1 MISVTEAKKLI
12 RANAKALTPV
22 TIPLQEATG
31 RVLAA
36 GVSANTDIPAFDQ
49 SAMDGYALS
58 FAGYELHKTLT
69 VQGEVPAGAPE
80 SSRLQPN
87 QAMRIFTGAPVPAGA
102 DTVVMQE
109 KVEAVNEQL
118 TILDE
123 QLKAGSNVRLKG
135 SEIKAGELVLPKGQR
150 LTPAAVGFLA
160 TTGVPEVTVYPTPV
174 MSIIVTGNEL
184 QAPGRPLQ
192 FGQVYECNSFQL
204 RAALQGLQIENV
216 PVFEAKDDP
225 QTVKHTLQNALDNSD
240 VVLLTGGVSVGN
252 YDFVPEAAAA
262 CGVTTLFHK
271 LKQRPGKP
279 LFVGIKGNKWVFG
292 LPGNPSSVLT
302 CFYEYVVPAL
312 EQLMQLP
319 PVLKT
324 IKATISKPYSKNAVL
339 TFFLKGYYDGQTVAP
354 LEAQESYRLRSFA
367 MANCLLCLPEEKME
381 FAEGEEVEV
390 HLLPEF

>member
-1 MISVTEAKKLI
+1 MI
-12 RANAKALTPV
+12 RANATALTPV
-22 TIPLQEATG
+22 TIPLQQAAG

-36 GVSANTDIPAFDQ
+36 DVFAVTDIPAFNQ

-58 FAGYELHKTLT
+58 FAGFELHKTLT
-69 VQGEVPAGAPE
+69 IHGEVPAGDPE
-80 SSRLQPN
+80 LSLLQPN
-87 QAMRIFTGAPVPAGA
+87 EAMRIFTGAPTPSGA

-109 KVEAVNEQL
+109 KVRVNNDQL
-118 TILDE
+118 YILDD
-123 QLKAGSNVRLKG
+123 QLKAGTNVRLKG
-135 SEIKAGELVLPKGQR
+135 SEIKAGELVLPKGQK

-160 TTGVPEVTVYPTPV
+160 TTGVAEVTVYPTPV

-184 QAPGRPLQ
+184 QQPGKTLLH
-192 FGQVYECNSFQL
+192 GQVYECNSFQL
-204 RAALQGLQIENV
+204 RAALQALQIGEV

-225 QTVKHTLQNALDNSD
+225 QVVKDTLQNALENSD

-279 LFVGIKGNKWVFG
+279 LFVGRKGNKWVFG

-302 CFYEYVVPAL
+302 CFYEYVITAL
-312 EQLMQLP
+312 EQLMQIP

-324 IKATISKPYSKNAVL
+324 VQVPLSKPYSKNAVL

-354 LEAQESYRLRSFA
+354 LDSQESYRLRSFA
-367 MANCLLCLPEEKME
+367 IANCLVCLPEEKME
-381 FAEGEEVEV
+381 FSQGDLVEV
-390 HLLPEF
+390 HLLPE

>member
-1 MISVTEAKKLI
+1 MISVTEAKNKI
-12 RANAKALTPV
+12 RANAKALAPV
-22 TIPLQEATG
+22 NIPLQQAAG

-36 GVSANTDIPAFDQ
+36 DVFALTDIPAFNQ

-58 FAGYELHKTLT
+58 FSGLQLHKTLT
-69 VQGEVPAGAPE
+69 IQGEVPAGAPE
-80 SSRLQPN
+80 LFLLEDN
-87 QAMRIFTGAPVPAGA
+87 QAMRIFTGAAVPAGA

-109 KVEAVNEQL
+109 KVQANNGQL
-118 TILDE
+118 HILDE
-123 QLKAGSNVRLKG
+123 QLNAGNNVRLKG
-135 SEIKAGELVLPKGQR
+135 SEIKAGELVLSKGQR

-160 TTGVPEVTVYPTPV
+160 TTGVAEVSVYPTPV

-184 QAPGRPLQ
+184 QQPGRPLLH
-192 FGQVYECNSFQL
+192 GQVYECNSFQL
-204 RAALQGLQIENV
+204 RAALQGLQIEEV

-225 QTVKHTLQNALDNSD
+225 QTVKDILQNALDNSD

-279 LFVGIKGNKWVFG
+279 LFVGKKENKWVFG

-302 CFYEYVVPAL
+302 CFYEYVIPAL
-312 EQLMQLP
+312 EELMQLK

-324 IKATISKPYSKNAVL
+324 IQAPLAKAYSKTALL
-339 TFFLKGYYDGQTVAP
+339 TFFLKGYYDGQTVVP
-354 LEAQESYRLRSFA
+354 LDAQESYRLRSFA

-381 FAEGEEVEV
+381 YGEGEEVEV
-390 HLLPEF
+390 HLLPQ

>member
-1 MISVTEAKKLI
+1 MI
-12 RANAKALTPV
+12 RANANALTPV
-22 TIPLQEATG
+22 KIPLQQAAG

-36 GVSANTDIPAFDQ
+36 EVFAVVDIPAFDQ

-58 FAGYELHKTLT
+58 FAGFELHKTLMI
-69 VQGEVPAGAPE
+69 QGEVPAGAPE
-80 SSRLQPN
+80 SSLLQGN

-109 KVEAVNEQL
+109 KTTVNNGQL
-118 TILDE
+118 HILDD
-123 QLKAGSNVRLKG
+123 QLKTGNNVRLKG
-135 SEIKAGELVLPKGQR
+135 SEIKAGELVLSKGQK

-160 TTGVPEVTVYPTPV
+160 TTGVAEVTVYPTPV

-184 QAPGRPLQ
+184 QQPGKALQ
-192 FGQVYECNSFQL
+192 YGQVYECNSFQL
-204 RAALQGLQIENV
+204 RAALQALQIEEV

-225 QTVKHTLQNALDNSD
+225 QVVKDTLRFALSDSD

-262 CGVTTLFHK
+262 SGVTTLFHK

-279 LFVGIKGNKWVFG
+279 LYVGRKGNKWVFG

-302 CFYEYVVPAL
+302 CFYEYVMVAL

-324 IKATISKPYSKNAVL
+324 IQVPLAKPYSKNVAF
-339 TFFLKGYYDGQTVAP
+339 TFFLKGYYDGQTVVP
-354 LEAQESYRLRSFA
+354 LDSQESYRLRSFA

-381 FAEGEEVEV
+381 FKEGEEIEV
-390 HLLPEF
+390 HLLPG

>member
-1 MISVTEAKKLI
+1 MISVTEAKNLI
-12 RANAKALTPV
+12 RANGTALTPA
-22 TIPLQEATG
+22 TIPLEQAVG

-36 GVSANTDIPAFDQ
+36 DVFAQNDIPAFEQ

-58 FAGYELHKTLT
+58 FAAFEAHNILAIH
-69 VQGEVPAGAPE
+69 GEVPAGAPE
-80 SSRLQPN
+80 QFTLQAG

-109 KVEAVNEQL
+109 KVEVIDGQL
-118 TILDE
+118 IIKDD
-123 QLKAGSNVRLKG
+123 QLRAGLNVRPKG
-135 SEIKAGELVLPKGQR
+135 SEIKTGELALTKGQP

-160 TTGVPEVTVYPTPV
+160 TTGVSEVPVYPAPV

-184 QAPGRPLQ
+184 QQPGRELKY
-192 FGQVYECNSFQL
+192 GQVYECNSYQL
-204 RAALQGLQIENV
+204 RAALQLLQIEEV

-225 QTVKHTLQNALDNSD
+225 NSLKGILQNALDDSD

-279 LFVGIKGNKWVFG
+279 LYVGQKGDKWVFG

-302 CFYEYVVPAL
+302 CFYEYVITAL
-312 EQLMQLP
+312 EQLMQLK

-324 IKATISKPYSKNAVL
+324 IKVPLAKAYSKTAML
-339 TFFLKGYYDGQTVAP
+339 TFFLKGYYDGQTVVP
-354 LEAQESYRLRSFA
+354 LDSQESYRLRSFA
-367 MANCLLCLPEEKME
+367 MANCLLCLPEEQME
-381 FAEGEEVEV
+381 FQAGEEVEV
-390 HLLPEF
+390 HLIP

>member
-1 MISVTEAKKLI
+1 MISVTEAKNKI
-12 RANAKALTPV
+12 RANARALTPV
-22 TIPLQEATG
+22 TIPLEQAVG

-36 GVSANTDIPAFDQ
+36 DVFAQTDIPAFNQ

-58 FAGYELHKTLT
+58 FAGFQLHNTLT
-69 VQGEVPAGAPE
+69 IHGEVPAGAPE
-80 SSRLQPN
+80 LFILQPD
-87 QAMRIFTGAPVPAGA
+87 QAMRIFTGAPVPTGA

-109 KVEAVNEQL
+109 KVRADNGKLIIQ
-118 TILDE
+118 DE
-123 QLKAGSNVRLKG
+123 QLKAGGNVRLKG
-135 SEIKAGELVLPKGQR
+135 SEIKAGELALTKGQQ

-160 TTGVPEVTVYPTPV
+160 TTGVSEVSVYPTPV

-184 QAPGRPLQ
+184 QQPGKALLH
-192 FGQVYECNSFQL
+192 GQVYECNSFQL
-204 RAALQGLQIENV
+204 RAALQLLQIEDV

-225 QTVKHTLQNALDNSD
+225 QSLKDILQNALDNSD

-279 LFVGIKGNKWVFG
+279 LFVGQKGNKWVFG

-302 CFYEYVVPAL
+302 CFYEYVITAL
-312 EQLMQLP
+312 EQLMQLK

-324 IKATISKPYSKNAVL
+324 IKAPLAKAYSKTAVL
-339 TFFLKGYYDGQTVAP
+339 TFFLKGAYDGETVVP
-354 LEAQESYRLRSFA
+354 LDAQESYRLRSFA
-367 MANCLLCLPEEKME
+367 MANCLLCLPEEKMDYE
-381 FAEGEEVEV
+381 AGEEVEV
-390 HLLPEF
+390 HLIP

>member
-1 MISVTEAKKLI
+1 MISVTEAKNMI
-12 RANAKALTPV
+12 RANATALTPV
-22 TIPLQEATG
+22 TIPLQQAAG

-36 GVSANTDIPAFDQ
+36 DVFAVTDIPAFNQ

-58 FAGYELHKTLT
+58 FAGFELHKTLT
-69 VQGEVPAGAPE
+69 IHGEVPAGDPE
-80 SSRLQPN
+80 LSLLQPN
-87 QAMRIFTGAPVPAGA
+87 EAMRIFTGAPTPSGA

-109 KVEAVNEQL
+109 KVRVNNDQL
-118 TILDE
+118 YILDD
-123 QLKAGSNVRLKG
+123 QLKAGTNVRLKG
-135 SEIKAGELVLPKGQR
+135 SEIKAGELVLPKGQK

-160 TTGVPEVTVYPTPV
+160 TTGVAEVTVYPTPV

-184 QAPGRPLQ
+184 QQPGKTLLH
-192 FGQVYECNSFQL
+192 GQVYECNSFQL
-204 RAALQGLQIENV
+204 RAALQALQIGEV

-225 QTVKHTLQNALDNSD
+225 QVVKDTLQNALENSD

-279 LFVGIKGNKWVFG
+279 LFVGRKGNKWVFG

-302 CFYEYVVPAL
+302 CFYEYVITAL
-312 EQLMQLP
+312 EQLMQIP
-319 PVLKT
+319 TVLKT
-324 IKATISKPYSKNAVL
+324 VQVPLSKPYSKNAVL

-354 LEAQESYRLRSFA
+354 LDSQESYRLRSFA
-367 MANCLLCLPEEKME
+367 IANCLVCLPEEKME
-381 FAEGEEVEV
+381 FSQGDLVEV
-390 HLLPEF
+390 HLLPE

>member
-1 MISVTEAKKLI
+1 MISVTEAKNMI
-12 RANAKALTPV
+12 RANATALTPV
-22 TIPLQEATG
+22 KVPLQQAAG

-36 GVSANTDIPAFDQ
+36 DVFAVVDIPAFDQ
-49 SAMDGYALS
+49 SAMDGYTLS
-58 FAGYELHKTLT
+58 FAGLELHKTLAIH
-69 VQGEVPAGAPE
+69 GEVPAGAPE
-80 SSRLQPN
+80 LSRLQHG

-109 KVEAVNEQL
+109 KTAVNNGQL
-118 TILDE
+118 LILDD

-135 SEIKAGELVLPKGQR
+135 SEIKAGELVLSKGQK
-150 LTPAAVGFLA
+150 LMPAAVGFLA
-160 TTGVPEVTVYPTPV
+160 TTGVAEVMVYPTPV

-184 QAPGRPLQ
+184 QQPGKTLQ
-192 FGQVYECNSFQL
+192 YGQVYECNSFQL
-204 RAALQGLQIENV
+204 RAALQALQIEEV

-225 QTVKHTLQNALDNSD
+225 QVVKDSLQFALSDSD

-279 LFVGIKGNKWVFG
+279 LFVGRKGNKWVFG

-302 CFYEYVVPAL
+302 CFYEYVMLAL

-319 PVLKT
+319 AVLKT
-324 IKATISKPYSKNAVL
+324 IQVPLAKPYTKNAAL
-339 TFFLKGYYDGQTVAP
+339 TFFLKGYYDGRTVAP
-354 LEAQESYRLRSFA
+354 LDSQESYRLRSFA

-381 FAEGEEVEV
+381 FNEGEEIEV
-390 HLLPEF
+390 HLLPG

>member
-1 MISVTEAKKLI
+1 MI
-12 RANAKALTPV
+12 RANANALTPV
-22 TIPLQEATG
+22 KIPLQQAAG

-36 GVSANTDIPAFDQ
+36 DVFAVVDIPAFDQ

-58 FAGYELHKTLT
+58 FAGFELHKTL
-69 VQGEVPAGAPE
+69 VVLGEVPAGAPE
-80 SSRLQPN
+80 SSLLQGN

-109 KVEAVNEQL
+109 KTTVNNGRLQ
-118 TILDE
+118 ILDD
-123 QLKAGSNVRLKG
+123 QLNAGNNVRLKG
-135 SEIKAGELVLPKGQR
+135 SEIKAGELVLPKAQK

-160 TTGVPEVTVYPTPV
+160 TTGVAEVSVYPTPV

-184 QAPGRPLQ
+184 QQPGKALQ
-192 FGQVYECNSFQL
+192 YGQVYECNSFQL
-204 RAALQGLQIENV
+204 RAALQALQIEEV

-225 QTVKHTLQNALDNSD
+225 QVVKDTLRFALSDSD

-279 LFVGIKGNKWVFG
+279 LYVGRKGNKWVFG

-302 CFYEYVVPAL
+302 CFYEYVTAAL

-324 IKATISKPYSKNAVL
+324 IRVPLAKPYSKSVAF
-339 TFFLKGYYDGQTVAP
+339 TFFLKGYYNGKTVVP
-354 LEAQESYRLRSFA
+354 LDSQESYRLRSFA

-381 FAEGEEVEV
+381 FNEGEEVEV
-390 HLLPEF
+390 HLLPA

>member
-1 MISVTEAKKLI
+1 MISVTEAKNKI
-12 RANAKALTPV
+12 RANAKALAPV
-22 TIPLQEATG
+22 TIPLQQAAG

-36 GVSANTDIPAFDQ
+36 DVFALTDIPAFDQ

-58 FAGYELHKTLT
+58 FAGLQLHKTLNI
-69 VQGEVPAGAPE
+69 QGEVPAGAPE
-80 SSRLQPN
+80 LFLLEGN
-87 QAMRIFTGAPVPAGA
+87 QAMRIFTGAAVPAGA

-109 KVEAVNEQL
+109 KVQANNGQL
-118 TILDE
+118 HILDE
-123 QLKAGSNVRLKG
+123 QLKAGVNVRLKG
-135 SEIKAGELVLPKGQR
+135 SEIKAGELVLPKGQK

-160 TTGVPEVTVYPTPV
+160 TTGVAEVSVYPTPV

-184 QAPGRPLQ
+184 QQPGKSLLH
-192 FGQVYECNSFQL
+192 GQVYECNSFQL
-204 RAALQGLQIENV
+204 RAALQLLQIADV

-225 QTVKHTLQNALDNSD
+225 QTVKNILQNALDNSD

-279 LFVGIKGNKWVFG
+279 LFVGKKENKWVFG

-312 EQLMQLP
+312 EELMQLK

-324 IKATISKPYSKNAVL
+324 IQAPLAKAYSKTAVL
-339 TFFLKGYYDGQTVAP
+339 TFFLKGYYDGQTVVP
-354 LEAQESYRLRSFA
+354 LDAQESYRLRSFA
-367 MANCLLCLPEEKME
+367 MANCLLCLPEEKMDYQ
-381 FAEGEEVEV
+381 EGEAVEV
-390 HLLPEF
+390 HLLP

>member
-1 MISVTEAKKLI
+1 
-12 RANAKALTPV
+12 
-22 TIPLQEATG
+22 
-31 RVLAA
+31 
-36 GVSANTDIPAFDQ
+36 
-49 SAMDGYALS
+49 
-58 FAGYELHKTLT
+58 
-69 VQGEVPAGAPE
+69 
-80 SSRLQPN
+80 
-87 QAMRIFTGAPVPAGA
+87 MRIFTGAPVPAGA

-109 KVEAVNEQL
+109 KTAVNNGQL
-118 TILDE
+118 LILDD

-135 SEIKAGELVLPKGQR
+135 SEIKAGELVLSKGQK

-160 TTGVPEVTVYPTPV
+160 TTGVAEVMVYPTPV

-184 QAPGRPLQ
+184 QQPGKTLQ
-192 FGQVYECNSFQL
+192 YGQVYECNSFQL
-204 RAALQGLQIENV
+204 RAALQALQIEEV

-225 QTVKHTLQNALDNSD
+225 QVVKDSLQFALSDSD

-279 LFVGIKGNKWVFG
+279 LFVGRKGNKWVFG

-302 CFYEYVVPAL
+302 CFYEYVMLAL

-319 PVLKT
+319 AVLKT
-324 IKATISKPYSKNAVL
+324 IQVPLAKPYTKNAAL
-339 TFFLKGYYDGQTVAP
+339 TFFLKGYYDGRTVAP
-354 LEAQESYRLRSFA
+354 LDSQESYRLRSFA

-381 FAEGEEVEV
+381 FNEGEEIEV
-390 HLLPEF
+390 HLLPG

>member
-1 MISVTEAKKLI
+1 MISVTAAKNMI
-12 RANAKALTPV
+12 RANATALPPV
-22 TIPLQEATG
+22 TIPLQQAAG

-36 GVSANTDIPAFDQ
+36 DVFAVTDIPAFNQ

-58 FAGYELHKTLT
+58 FAGFELHKTLT
-69 VQGEVPAGAPE
+69 IHGEVPAGAPE
-80 SSRLQPN
+80 LSQLQPN
-87 QAMRIFTGAPVPAGA
+87 QAMRIFTGAPTPAGA

-109 KVEAVNEQL
+109 KVEVNKDQL
-118 TILDE
+118 YILDD
-123 QLKAGSNVRLKG
+123 QLKAGTNVRIKG
-135 SEIKAGELVLPKGQR
+135 SEIKAGELVLSKGQK

-160 TTGVPEVTVYPTPV
+160 TTGVPEVTVFPTPA

-184 QAPGRPLQ
+184 QQPGKTLLY
-192 FGQVYECNSFQL
+192 GQVYECNSFQL
-204 RAALQGLQIENV
+204 RAALQALQIGEV
-216 PVFEAKDDP
+216 PLFEAKDDP
-225 QTVKHTLQNALDNSD
+225 QVVKDSLQYALDNSD

-262 CGVTTLFHK
+262 CGVVTLFHK

-279 LFVGIKGNKWVFG
+279 LFVGRKGNKWVFG

-302 CFYEYVVPAL
+302 CFYEYVITAL

-324 IKATISKPYSKNAVL
+324 IQVPLSKPYSKNAVL

-354 LEAQESYRLRSFA
+354 LDSQESYRLRSFA

-381 FAEGEEVEV
+381 YNAGDLVEV
-390 HLLPEF
+390 HLLPE